1 MRAITFSHARQNLAS
16 TMDRV
21 RDDCD
26 PVIITRRG
34 DEAYVLMT
42 LDQYERMDETA
53 YLLSSPTNAKALRES
68 IDQFNR
74 GLASPRDIDLDADL
88 DR

>member
-53 YLLSSPTNAKALRES
+53 YLLSNPANAKALRES
-68 IDQFNR
+68 IAQANR
-74 GLASPRDIDLDADL
+74 GLARPRDIDLDADL
-88 DR
+88 DP